1 MRNLLPTFSPAY
13 ASAMRRGFLRLRG
26 FCAPSPVA
34 QAAAFR
40 PAAVS
45 PAPTF
50 FAVRRFV
57 RFIQPAPNPALK
69 RTCAKSRAARL
80 ALRWVRSFPLR
91 LSSAH
96 AQPASH
102 FQPGLRFG
110 HAPWV
115 FAVARLLRAVA
126 CRPSRCVSSCRR
138 ITSADFLRGAA
149 FRAFYSTR
157 AQPGAQ
163 ADLR

>member
-1 MRNLLPTFSPAY
+1 MAPPPKLLDQVRNKLRVKHYSIRSEQSYVDWIKRYILFHGKQHPKNLGARDLE
-13 ASAMRRGFLRLRG
+13 AFLTHL
-26 FCAPSPVA
+26 AVA
-34 QAAAFR
+34 GKVAAATQNQALGAF
-40 PAAVS
+40 VS
-45 PAPTF
+45 
-50 FAVRRFV
+50 
-57 RFIQPAPNPALK
+57 
-69 RTCAKSRAARL
+69 
-80 ALRWVRSFPLR
+80 LR

-115 FAVARLLRAVA
+115 FAVARLLRVVA
-126 CRPSRCVSSCRR
+126 CRSSRCVSSCRR

>member
-1 MRNLLPTFSPAY
+1 MHNLSFKRDA
-13 ASAMRRGFLRLRG
+13 
-26 FCAPSPVA
+26 A
-34 QAAAFR
+34 QARR
-40 PAAVS
+40 PL
-45 PAPTF
+45 T
-50 FAVRRFV
+50 
-57 RFIQPAPNPALK
+57 
-69 RTCAKSRAARL
+69 
-80 ALRWVRSFPLR
+80 LRWVRSFPLR

-138 ITSADFLRGAA
+138 ITSADFLRGAT

-163 ADLR
+163 PDLREKPRRPVNSNVRTPYKGVAN